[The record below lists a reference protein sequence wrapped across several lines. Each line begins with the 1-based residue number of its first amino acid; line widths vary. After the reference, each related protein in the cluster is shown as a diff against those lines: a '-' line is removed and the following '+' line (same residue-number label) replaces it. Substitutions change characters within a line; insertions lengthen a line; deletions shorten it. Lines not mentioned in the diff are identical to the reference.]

1 MILRKIAVVGGFA
14 VGAAL
19 TLAPLASADPTAI
32 TSTLDSEIAS
42 LNSLFSD
49 EASLTGVGS
58 DVIAPSAT
66 ANPLYDTIP
75 LAEAPDT
82 GSTPTTFGELLYGVD
97 SIAQAGSSP
106 GSYDLFNGASG
117 ELYNAF
123 NVELYSLENSGALA
137 PSADLLGTGDLASA
151 LDATT
156 VAGEFDSFYNAGIA
170 DLSGYFDVDLSSL
183 DITPAADAAASL
195 GSLF

>member
-1 MILRKIAVVGGFA
+1 MTLNMRKIAVVGGFA

-19 TLAPLASADPTAI
+19 TMAPLASADTPI

-58 DVIAPSAT
+58 DVIPGTT
-66 ANPLYDTIP
+66 AQPYDTIP
-75 LAEAPDT
+75 LADAPDT
-82 GSTPTTFGELLYGVD
+82 GTTPTTFGEALYGVD

-117 ELYNAF
+117 EFDNAY
-123 NVELYSLENSGALA
+123 NVELYSLENGGALA
-137 PSADLLGTGDLASA
+137 PSADLLGTGDVTAA
-151 LDATT
+151 LDTGT
-156 VAGEFDSFYNAGIA
+156 VTGALDSFYNAGIA
-170 DLSGYFDVDLSSL
+170 DLSGYFDTNLSFL
-183 DITPAADAAASL
+183 DITPVADSAASVA
-195 GSLF
+195 SLF